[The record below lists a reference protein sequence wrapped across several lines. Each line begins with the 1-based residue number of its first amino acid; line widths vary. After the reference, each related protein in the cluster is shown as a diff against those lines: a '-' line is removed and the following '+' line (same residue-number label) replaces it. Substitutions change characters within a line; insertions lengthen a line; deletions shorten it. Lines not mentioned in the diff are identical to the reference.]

1 MTDIPS
7 NHPRYHSLRLR
18 ERLTEG
24 LRAGFAS
31 EAGLIAHGRGEAFDY
46 LLGER
51 THDFADE
58 AVGAASALLVTAVH
72 PVVSVNG
79 SAASLA
85 GPEILELVRS
95 YDRLVV
101 EVNLFHHSPERSRR
115 IADYLRGLGVP
126 TVVESVSPESQ
137 ALPQVQHARRY
148 MHPEGIARADVVL
161 VALEDGDRCQ
171 ALVES
176 GRRVIAVDLNPL
188 SRTARVAQVS
198 IVDELTRALP
208 LLKSRLEADRHR
220 PAEELADRVAAYD
233 NAAVLDRAVAA
244 IRRGA

>member
-1 MTDIPS
+1 
-7 NHPRYHSLRLR
+7 
-18 ERLTEG
+18 
-24 LRAGFAS
+24 
-31 EAGLIAHGRGEAFDY
+31 
-46 LLGER
+46 
-51 THDFADE
+51 
-58 AVGAASALLVTAVH
+58 
-72 PVVSVNG
+72 
-79 SAASLA
+79 
-85 GPEILELVRS
+85 
-95 YDRLVV
+95 
-101 EVNLFHHSPERSRR
+101 
-115 IADYLRGLGVP
+115 
-126 TVVESVSPESQ
+126 
-137 ALPQVQHARRY
+137 VQHARRY